1 MEKGFLSKIPNQAER
16 IIHGGIMLASLFLF
30 MGSPQGSGGNPLA
43 MWMPIILI
51 FVIMYL
57 LILRPQAKRQK
68 EHQKMLEAL
77 QKGDTVVTAGGIYG
91 TIVGMKEKEGIVIV
105 EVDKN
110 VKLNV
115 TRSSIARKIVEEEK
129 KGS

>member
-1 MEKGFLSKIPNQAER
+1 
-16 IIHGGIMLASLFLF
+16 
-30 MGSPQGSGGNPLA
+30 MGTPSGEGANPLA

-51 FVIMYL
+51 FVIMYF

-68 EHQKMLEAL
+68 EHQKMLESL
-77 QKGDTVVTAGGIYG
+77 QKGDEVVTAGGIYG
-91 TIVGMKEKEGIVIV
+91 TIVGMKEKDTVVIV

-115 TRSSIARKIVEEEK
+115 ARSSISRKVVQTEEK
-129 KGS
+129 KS

>member
-1 MEKGFLSKIPNQAER
+1 MPALLLS
-16 IIHGGIMLASLFLF
+16 F
-30 MGSPQGSGGNPLA
+30 MGAPSGQGANPLA

-51 FVIMYL
+51 FVIMYF

-68 EHQKMLEAL
+68 EQQKMLESL
-77 QKGDTVVTAGGIYG
+77 QKGDEVITAGGIYG

-115 TRSSIARKIVEEEK
+115 SRSSIARKVVEEEK

>member
-1 MEKGFLSKIPNQAER
+1 
-16 IIHGGIMLASLFLF
+16 MLASLFLF

-68 EHQKMLEAL
+68 EQQKMLESL
-77 QKGDTVVTAGGIYG
+77 QKGDNVVTAGGIYG
-91 TIVGMKEKEGIVIV
+91 TIVGMKEKDTILII

-110 VKLNV
+110 VKLSV
-115 TRSSIARKIVEEEK
+115 SRSSIARKVVEEEK

>member
-1 MEKGFLSKIPNQAER
+1 
-16 IIHGGIMLASLFLF
+16 MLASLFLF

-68 EHQKMLEAL
+68 AQQKMLESL
-77 QKGDTVVTAGGIYG
+77 QKGDNVVTAGGIYG
-91 TIVGMKEKEGIVIV
+91 TIVGMKEKDAILII

-115 TRSSIARKIVEEEK
+115 TRSSIARKVVEEEK

>member
-1 MEKGFLSKIPNQAER
+1 
-16 IIHGGIMLASLFLF
+16 MLASLFLF
-30 MGSPQGSGGNPLA
+30 MGSPQGQGGNPLA

-91 TIVGMKEKEGIVIV
+91 TIVGMKEKDTILII

-115 TRSSIARKIVEEEK
+115 ARSSIARKIVEEEK

>member
-1 MEKGFLSKIPNQAER
+1 
-16 IIHGGIMLASLFLF
+16 MLASLFLF

-77 QKGDTVVTAGGIYG
+77 EKGDTVVTAGGIYG
-91 TIVGMKEKEGIVIV
+91 TIVGMKEKEGILIV

-115 TRSSIARKIVEEEK
+115 SRSSIARKVVEEEK

>member
-1 MEKGFLSKIPNQAER
+1 
-16 IIHGGIMLASLFLF
+16 MLASLFFF
-30 MGSPQGSGGNPLA
+30 MGSPQGQGANPIA
-43 MWMPIILI
+43 MWLPIIMI
-51 FVIMYL
+51 FVIMYF

-68 EHQKMLEAL
+68 EHQKMLESL
-77 QKGDTVVTAGGIYG
+77 QKGDEVVTAGGIYG
-91 TIVGMKEKEGIVIV
+91 TIVGMKEKDTIVII

-115 TRSSIARKIVEEEK
+115 ARSGVARKIVPEEK

>member
-1 MEKGFLSKIPNQAER
+1 MPAL
-16 IIHGGIMLASLFLF
+16 LFSF
-30 MGSPQGSGGNPLA
+30 TGTPSGQGANPLA

-51 FVIMYL
+51 FVIMYF

-68 EHQKMLEAL
+68 EHQKMLESL
-77 QKGDTVVTAGGIYG
+77 QKGDEVMTAGGIYG
-91 TIVGMKEKEGIVIV
+91 TIVGMREKDTVVIV

-115 TRSSIARKIVEEEK
+115 ARSSIARKVVPQEEK
-129 KGS
+129 KG

>member
-1 MEKGFLSKIPNQAER
+1 
-16 IIHGGIMLASLFLF
+16 
-30 MGSPQGSGGNPLA
+30 MGSPQGQGGNPLL
-43 MWMPIILI
+43 MWFPIIMI
-51 FVIMYL
+51 FVIMYF

-68 EHQKMLEAL
+68 EHQKMLESL
-77 QKGDTVVTAGGIYG
+77 QKGDEVITAGGIYG
-91 TIVGMKEKEGIVIV
+91 TIVGMKEKDSVVIL

-115 TRSSIARKIVEEEK
+115 SRSGIARKIVPEEK

>member
-1 MEKGFLSKIPNQAER
+1 
-16 IIHGGIMLASLFLF
+16 
-30 MGSPQGSGGNPLA
+30 MGAPSGEGANPLA

-51 FVIMYL
+51 FVIMYF

-68 EHQKMLEAL
+68 EHQKMLESL
-77 QKGDTVVTAGGIYG
+77 QKGDEVVTAGGIYG
-91 TIVGMKEKEGIVIV
+91 TIVGMKEKDTVVIV

-115 TRSSIARKIVEEEK
+115 ARSSISRKVVQTEEK
-129 KGS
+129 KS

>member
-1 MEKGFLSKIPNQAER
+1 
-16 IIHGGIMLASLFLF
+16 MLAFSFLF

-68 EHQKMLEAL
+68 EQQKMLESL
-77 QKGDTVVTAGGIYG
+77 QKGDNVVTAGGIYG
-91 TIVGMKEKEGIVIV
+91 TIVGMKEKDAILII

-115 TRSSIARKIVEEEK
+115 SRSSIARKIVEEEK

>member
-1 MEKGFLSKIPNQAER
+1 
-16 IIHGGIMLASLFLF
+16 
-30 MGSPQGSGGNPLA
+30 MGAPQGQDANPLA

-51 FVIMYL
+51 FVIMYF

-68 EHQKMLEAL
+68 EHQKMLESL
-77 QKGDTVVTAGGIYG
+77 QKGDEVVTAGGIYG
-91 TIVGMKEKEGIVIV
+91 TIVGMKEKDTIVII

-115 TRSSIARKIVEEEK
+115 ARSGIARKVVPPEEK
-129 KGS
+129 KA